1 MGGGS
6 WATALAKLM
15 LNNNESIIW
24 YMRRPDRIESF
35 NATGHNPVYLSDVR
49 FDTSR
54 IYFTS
59 DINEACRLAD
69 TLLLAVPS
77 PYFKNHMAN
86 ITEDISQKHVVNA
99 IKGIV
104 PDENMLITH
113 YMTRQF
119 GISPDNLLVAS
130 GPCHAEEVALER
142 LSYLTVAA
150 QSIEKAQAF
159 AAKLESAKMKTVLS
173 SDIDG
178 IEYAGVLKNVYAIGA
193 GILHGLKNGDNFLA
207 TYVSNA
213 IREME
218 RFEDIACPHSQRN
231 ICNSAYL
238 GDLLVTCYSRFS
250 RNHNFGA
257 MIGRGYSVKAA
268 MMEMEMVAEGYYATR
283 CMHLINE
290 NHPVEMPILDTM
302 YSILYERKNAYE
314 AIAQLARHLS

>member
-1 MGGGS
+1 
-6 WATALAKLM
+6 
-15 LNNNESIIW
+15 
-24 YMRRPDRIESF
+24 
-35 NATGHNPVYLSDVR
+35 
-49 FDTSR
+49 
-54 IYFTS
+54 
-59 DINEACRLAD
+59 
-69 TLLLAVPS
+69 
-77 PYFKNHMAN
+77 
-86 ITEDISQKHVVNA
+86 
-99 IKGIV
+99 
-104 PDENMLITH
+104 MLITVRK
-113 YMTRQF
+113 TSRF
-119 GISPDNLLVAS
+119 GISPENLLVAS

-159 AAKLESAKMKTVLS
+159 ASKLESAKMKTVLS

-218 RFEDIACPHSQRN
+218 RFEDIACPHKQRN

-250 RNHNFGA
+250 RNHNFGS

-290 NHPVEMPILDTM
+290 NHHVEMPILDTM
-302 YSILYERKNAYE
+302 YAILYERKNAGK
-314 AIAQLARHLS
+314 AISELAQHLS